1 FYPTNVLVTG
11 YDIIFFWVARMIFS
25 GMEQMGQ
32 KPFSQVF
39 IHGIVR
45 DEQGRKMSK
54 SLGNGIDPIEVI
66 EQYGA
71 DSLRFMLMTGN
82 SPGNDMRFQ
91 PERLEAS
98 RNFLNKLWNASRFA
112 LLNLSDYQPAAYG
125 LQLTLADQWLLE
137 RLRVVTAAVNENME
151 KFELGEGLRQAY
163 DFVWD
168 EFCDWY
174 VEIAK
179 QRLYKGS
186 PAEKHTA
193 QWVLATALRQI
204 MEMLHPFIPFITEEI
219 WQQLPHQG
227 ETVMLAKYPDG
238 SGMAAYPAQA
248 EQMLLVMEIIRSIR
262 NIRAEMNVPMGKKA
276 AVWLFASPE
285 LLPLLQQG
293 EGYILSLA
301 AAAEI
306 RFCASGT
313 EVPSQA
319 AKAHVRGVDIYL
331 PLAGLIDL
339 EKEIARLEKEIA
351 NCRNEMQRLAAKL
364 SNQGFL
370 AKAPADVV
378 EKERQ
383 KQQETAAKMESLQN
397 HLIILK

>member
-1 FYPTNVLVTG
+1 
-11 YDIIFFWVARMIFS
+11 
-25 GMEQMGQ
+25 
-32 KPFSQVF
+32 
-39 IHGIVR
+39 
-45 DEQGRKMSK
+45 
-54 SLGNGIDPIEVI
+54 
-66 EQYGA
+66 
-71 DSLRFMLMTGN
+71 
-82 SPGNDMRFQ
+82 
-91 PERLEAS
+91 
-98 RNFLNKLWNASRFA
+98 
-112 LLNLSDYQPAAYG
+112 
-125 LQLTLADQWLLE
+125 
-137 RLRVVTAAVNENME
+137 
-151 KFELGEGLRQAY
+151 
-163 DFVWD
+163 
-168 EFCDWY
+168 
-174 VEIAK
+174 
-179 QRLYKGS
+179 
-186 PAEKHTA
+186 
-193 QWVLATALRQI
+193 
-204 MEMLHPFIPFITEEI
+204 
-219 WQQLPHQG
+219 
-227 ETVMLAKYPDG
+227 